1 MKITFSNEEV
11 AGLLKTILKQN
22 MGIEAEKI
30 QFSAQGIEI
39 ETKLTV
45 VTKAPKP
52 VEDEGII
59 SAVTNT
65 VSGLFTG
72 NNK

>member
-1 MKITFSNEEV
+1 
-11 AGLLKTILKQN
+11 

-45 VTKAPKP
+45 ITEAPKP

>member
-1 MKITFSNEEV
+1 MKITCSNEEV

-45 VTKAPKP
+45 ITEAPKP

-65 VSGLFTG
+65 VSGLFTS

>member
-11 AGLLKTILKQN
+11 AGLLKDILKQN

-45 VTKAPKP
+45 VTEAPKP
-52 VEDEGII
+52 VEGEGII
-59 SAVTNT
+59 STVTNT

>member
-45 VTKAPKP
+45 ITEAPKP
-52 VEDEGII
+52 VEDESII

-65 VSGLFTG
+65 VSGLFTS

>member
-39 ETKLTV
+39 ETKLV
-45 VTKAPKP
+45 VLTEATKP

>member
-22 MGIEAEKI
+22 MGIEAEKV
-30 QFSAQGIEI
+30 QVSAQGIEI

-45 VTKAPKP
+45 VTEAP
-52 VEDEGII
+52 
-59 SAVTNT
+59 
-65 VSGLFTG
+65 
-72 NNK
+72 